1 MLCRLPCGTSPDDL
15 SCPADVAVRASPAPL
30 SGNPCGGEV
39 LFLLIAQSTC
49 ASPDAFLTLPNE
61 PRACRSLRAT
71 ALAGVPM
78 LCPAAVLSSSFR
90 QCASL
95 PTPALSI
102 KSLHSKILIFEIT
115 VATVNECHGG
125 TLHGSRVLTSVVA
138 TACIR

>member
-15 SCPADVAVRASPAPL
+15 RCPADVAVRASPAPL
-30 SGNPCGGEV
+30 PGNPCGGEV
-39 LFLLIAQSTC
+39 RFLLIAQSTC
-49 ASPDAFLTLPNE
+49 ASPHAFLTLLNQ
-61 PRACRSLRAT
+61 RACRSLRAT

-95 PTPALSI
+95 PTLALSI

-115 VATVNECHGG
+115 VATVNESPAG
-125 TLHGSRVLTSVVA
+125 TLHSSRVLTSVVA
-138 TACIR
+138 AACIR